1 MVMARRRH
9 KKYDPYEDPQAA
21 DAFSSRERT
30 LDALVAKLVA
40 DPYVKKG
47 LARAGVLDAAPRVL
61 TEVLGMEAA
70 QNCRALALR
79 ADVLIVET
87 TDSIWAQKV
96 WMAAERLLAG
106 LRGAGLELTATRIEV
121 RTRVG

>member
-1 MVMARRRH
+1 MARRRR

-21 DAFSSRERT
+21 GAFSNRERT
-30 LDALVAKLVA
+30 LDALVADLVA

-47 LARAGVLDAAPRVL
+47 LARADLLDAIPRVL
-61 TEVLGMEAA
+61 SEILGAGAA

-96 WMAAERLLAG
+96 SMAAERLLAR
-106 LRGAGLELTATRIEV
+106 LRGEGLELTATRIEV
-121 RTRVG
+121 RTRGG

>member
-1 MVMARRRH
+1 MARRRR

-21 DAFSSRERT
+21 DAFSRRERT
-30 LDALVAKLVA
+30 LDALVADLVA

-47 LARAGVLDAAPRVL
+47 LARADLLDATPRVL
-61 TEVLGMEAA
+61 AEILGEEAA

-79 ADVLIVET
+79 EDVLVVET

-96 WMAAERLLAG
+96 SLAAERLMAG